1 MSLLKTTLVAAA
13 LSIAATAAYA
23 DSSVPVQ
30 DTPVLKQY
38 SQTWSNARASYA
50 STQGVKNTSQNWT
63 QMQSDAPFTRE
74 QTEQHSGH

>member
-13 LSIAATAAYA
+13 LSIAATAGNA

-30 DTPVLKQY
+30 DTPVPNQY

-50 STQGVKNTSQNWT
+50 STQGVKNTSQART
-63 QMQSDAPFTRE
+63 QVQFDAPFTRDY
-74 QTEQHSGH
+74 TEQHSGH